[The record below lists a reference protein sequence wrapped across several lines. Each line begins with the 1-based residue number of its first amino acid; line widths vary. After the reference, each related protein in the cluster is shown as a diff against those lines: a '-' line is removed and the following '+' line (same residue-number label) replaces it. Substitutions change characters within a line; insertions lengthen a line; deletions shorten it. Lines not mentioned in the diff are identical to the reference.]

1 MRKKI
6 YVVEDDE
13 DIREILK
20 FFLDAEGM
28 DAYTYSHIADFKRD
42 SDKMGNADLFLLDVN
57 LPDGNGVDLAAALS
71 KNPDT
76 YHVPVLIM
84 SAHLRNGFSF
94 SENVRSFLPKP
105 FDLNDMASQIKQHV
119 YA

>member
-1 MRKKI
+1 MKKKI
-6 YVVEDDE
+6 YVVEDDK
-13 DIREILK
+13 DIREIIE

-28 DAYTYSHIADFKRD
+28 EAHTYSHIADFKRD
-42 SDKMGNADLFLLDVN
+42 CNSMGNADLFLLDVN
-57 LPDGNGVDLAAALS
+57 LPDGSGVDLAAALS

-84 SAHLRNGFSF
+84 SAHLNNGFAF

-105 FDLNDMASQIKQHV
+105 FDLNDMASQIKQYV